1 VVDGLA
7 QNTINNYHAT
17 LRQFLRFVNSKKD
30 IHKETTINDFI
41 QEAKIEITKTE
52 EKIDLK

>member
-7 QNTINNYHAT
+7 QNTINNYHTT